1 MAKAEWGTKRTCPET
16 GKRFY
21 DLNKAPIISPY
32 TGKEIDQNNTLNSE
46 KKRSKNSQKIK
57 ETNVETPDEI
67 LNIEDED
74 LILEGEDDSTDID
87 DNLLEEEE
95 ADTVPLEDIT
105 DVPTSDSE
113 EN

>member
-32 TGKEIDQNNTLNSE
+32 TGKEINQNKLADAV
-46 KKRSKNSQKIK
+46 KRQSKRPEKIK
-57 ETNVETPDEI
+57 EPTVDTSDEI
-67 LNIEDED
+67 LNIEEED
-74 LILEGEDDSTDID
+74 LILEDETDSNEMDDK
-87 DNLLEEEE
+87 LLEEDEV
-95 ADTVPLEDIT
+95 DTVPLEDIT
-105 DVPTSDSE
+105 DVPTSNSE